1 MSEAALAKAE
11 HEPLIIGRY
20 ALFDALASGGMATVH
35 LGRLLGPVGF
45 GRTVAV
51 KRLHTHYTTDPDF
64 VTMFMDEARIV
75 ARIRHPNVVPMVD
88 VIESRKGLFLVMEY
102 VHGESF
108 SKLLRTC
115 RAASDAIPLKVVS
128 SIMHGVLLGLHA
140 AHETKGAS
148 GELLDV
154 VHRDVS
160 PQNIIVGADGV
171 ARVLDFGV
179 AKAAGR
185 AQVTREGQIK
195 GKLTYMAPEQIRGRV
210 DRRADVFA
218 AAVVLWEALA
228 GRRFHEGA
236 KDVEI
241 VTRVVQ
247 GQFPKPSE
255 FRPDVPP
262 ELDAIVMRGLEV
274 DVDARYQDARALAID
289 LERKVGLANPSAIG
303 EWVERLAA
311 DALRQ
316 RGDRIAAMEM
326 ASGAL
331 APLES
336 VPPPGEGGDAASS
349 DPRLSTPSAG
359 DLGSPYRPPSA
370 SEASLPSS
378 VSAADAAISSGGT
391 PLGTELPAYPA
402 RRDHAP
408 VIAVVSFLGALALVG
423 AILGG
428 LSLYARGNATT
439 APSMSAST
447 SAPPPLAGTGAES
460 APAPSSTLSAAP
472 SGAPDPSA
480 APAAE
485 PSAAAAPSSKTNAPV
500 ERATPDAGPTARP
513 TAAPYRPPPPKKDC
527 DPPYVVD
534 EQGHRKY
541 KRECMGGD

>member
-51 KRLHTHYTTDPDF
+51 KRLHSHYTTDPDF

-88 VIESRKGLFLVMEY
+88 VIESGKGLFLVMEY
-102 VHGESF
+102 VHGESL
-108 SKLLRTC
+108 SRLLRTC
-115 RAASDAIPLKVVS
+115 RAAQEAVPLKIAS
-128 SIMHGVLLGLHA
+128 SIMHAILLGLHA
-140 AHETKGAS
+140 AHETKGAG

-195 GKLTYMAPEQIRGRV
+195 GKLTYMSPEQIRGKV

-228 GRRFHEGA
+228 GRRFHDGA

-255 FRPDVPP
+255 LRPEIPP
-262 ELDAIVMRGLEV
+262 ELDAIVMRGLEI
-274 DVDARYQDARALAID
+274 DVDARYQDARSMALD

-303 EWVERLAA
+303 EWTERLAS
-311 DALRQ
+311 DALQQ
-316 RGDRIAAMEM
+316 RAGRIAAMEM
-326 ASGAL
+326 ASSEL
-331 APLES
+331 VPLES
-336 VPPPGEGGDAASS
+336 SPPPSAGRDAASS
-349 DPRLSTPSAG
+349 VPRLSAPGTGEHGA
-359 DLGSPYRPPSA
+359 YR
-370 SEASLPSS
+370 LPSS
-378 VSAADAAISSGGT
+378 SDASISSSGGSAATGLSSGGT
-391 PLGTELPAYPA
+391 PLGTELPAPA
-402 RRDHAP
+402 PEPRRDP
-408 VIAVVSFLGALALVG
+408 IPTVAVASFLGALALVG
-423 AILGG
+423 TILGG
-428 LSLYARGNATT
+428 LSLYARNSAITASSATV
-439 APSMSAST
+439 AASV
-447 SAPPPLAGTGAES
+447 APPPLAGTGAEIAPTPS
-460 APAPSSTLSAAP
+460 ASVSSATPAP
-472 SGAPDPSA
+472 
-480 APAAE
+480 E
-485 PSAAAAPSSKTNAPV
+485 PSAALSSAPTPSATTTSKVPAIAP
-500 ERATPDAGPTARP
+500 RSPPATHRP
-513 TAAPYRPPPPKKDC
+513 APAKKDC
-527 DPPYVVD
+527 DPPYIVD

-541 KRECMGGD
+541 KRECID